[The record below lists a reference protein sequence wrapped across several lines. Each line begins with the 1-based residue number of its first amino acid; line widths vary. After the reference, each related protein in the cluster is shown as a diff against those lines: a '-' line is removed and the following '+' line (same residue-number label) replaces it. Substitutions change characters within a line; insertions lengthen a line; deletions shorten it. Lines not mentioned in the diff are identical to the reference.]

1 MRVIP
6 VIVML
11 ALAGCTL
18 VPDARSRVVVTD
30 EPRVL
35 KAEDV
40 PERFAFAV
48 RRMRPVVIETCKST
62 SPNLNCDFLIAI
74 DPNPNSAPNAFQT
87 VNEAGQPILT
97 FTLTLL
103 EDMYNADEVAF
114 VIGHEG
120 AH

>member
-87 VNEAGQPILT
+87 VSCGSPSSGGQASLTPISCPFKDTWKHSLWA
-97 FTLTLL
+97 
-103 EDMYNADEVAF
+103 N
-114 VIGHEG
+114 
-120 AH
+120 